1 VKEVPECLSVS
12 VKRKK
17 GEPLKFFVPLPIKKQ
32 RCDKGV
38 HGMSE
43 AINTALSALRATF
56 RKQDVTANNIANANT
71 NDFKKSKASF
81 EETSPAGVKVTL
93 SRVEAPGTPLP
104 PDEVIGE
111 VHQMSNVSMEE
122 ELVDLITTQHAFA
135 ANIKTIQ
142 TEDEMQGT
150 LLDIIA

>member
-1 VKEVPECLSVS
+1 

-17 GEPLKFFVPLPIKKQ
+17 WEPLKFGLPLPIRKQ
-32 RCDKGV
+32 KCNTGV

-43 AINTALSALRATF
+43 AINTALSALKATF

-71 NDFKKSKASF
+71 HDFKKSKASF
-81 EETSPAGVKVTL
+81 EETSPAGVKVTI
-93 SRVEAPGTPLP
+93 SRVETPGTPLP

-111 VHQMSNVSMEE
+111 GHQMSNVSMEE

-135 ANIKTIQ
+135 ANIQTIQ
-142 TEDEMQGT
+142 TEDEMQGR

>member
-1 VKEVPECLSVS
+1 
-12 VKRKK
+12 
-17 GEPLKFFVPLPIKKQ
+17 
-32 RCDKGV
+32 
-38 HGMSE
+38 MSE
-43 AINTALSALRATF
+43 AINTALSALGATL
-56 RKQDVTANNIANANT
+56 RKQDVTANNIANVNT
-71 NDFKKSKASF
+71 HDFKKSRASF
-81 EETSPAGVKVTL
+81 EETAPAGVKVTI
-93 SRVEAPGTPLP
+93 SRVETPGTPLP

-111 VHQMSNVSMEE
+111 GHEMSNVSMEE